1 VLLDVRMPGM
11 NGIAVFDQLVARGLL
26 PRLPVIFLTGH
37 GDVPMAVDSLKRG
50 AFDFFEKPFN
60 DNQLM
65 DRVDEARAQSRR
77 AADSAAVRSRLATL
91 SAREREVL
99 DLILAG
105 KMNKVVADELGIS
118 MRTVEVH
125 RAHIF
130 DKMQVKTA
138 VELAGLLK
146 YPYSTPAH
154 DSLPD
159 GLAFLHIAPNCSRS
173 NGRLWLQGR
182 TGPPRSTTNRCLGWL
197 RGRETLPTLPEVGRS
212 PVRGAAGGSAACG
225 TTSPSGLGTLR
236 RPRGRLATNLYLLLV
251 TAACAQQPPPAFLFE
266 EAL

>member
-1 VLLDVRMPGM
+1 MLHIVDDEEVIRDSLAWLAQSRGLPARGYAGGQEFLDALQDLDVSGDCILLDVRMPGM
-11 NGIAVFDQLVARGLL
+11 NGIAVFDDLFKRGLL

-65 DRVDEARAQSRR
+65 DRVEEALAASRK
-77 AADSAAVRSRLATL
+77 AAASAGVQARLATL

-105 KMNKVVADELGIS
+105 MMNKVVADKLGIS

-146 YPYSTPAH
+146 
-154 DSLPD
+154 
-159 GLAFLHIAPNCSRS
+159 
-173 NGRLWLQGR
+173 
-182 TGPPRSTTNRCLGWL
+182 
-197 RGRETLPTLPEVGRS
+197 
-212 PVRGAAGGSAACG
+212 
-225 TTSPSGLGTLR
+225 
-236 RPRGRLATNLYLLLV
+236 
-251 TAACAQQPPPAFLFE
+251 
-266 EAL
+266 

>member
-1 VLLDVRMPGM
+1 MLHIVDDEDVIRDALEWLAQSRALATRGHAGGQAFLDALAEQPDDGGAEEGHCVLLDVRMPGM

-26 PRLPVIFLTGH
+26 ARLPVIFLTGH

-65 DRVDEARAQSRR
+65 DRVEEAMAASRKAAEAAQVH
-77 AADSAAVRSRLATL
+77 ARLATL

-105 KMNKVVADELGIS
+105 NMNKVVADKLGIS

-146 YPYSTPAH
+146 
-154 DSLPD
+154 
-159 GLAFLHIAPNCSRS
+159 
-173 NGRLWLQGR
+173 
-182 TGPPRSTTNRCLGWL
+182 
-197 RGRETLPTLPEVGRS
+197 
-212 PVRGAAGGSAACG
+212 
-225 TTSPSGLGTLR
+225 
-236 RPRGRLATNLYLLLV
+236 
-251 TAACAQQPPPAFLFE
+251 
-266 EAL
+266 

>member
-1 VLLDVRMPGM
+1 MLHIVDDEEVIRDALAWLAQSRGLAARGHAGGQAFLDSVGEPDPGGDCVLLDVRMPDM
-11 NGIAVFDQLVARGLL
+11 NGVAVFDQLIGRGLL

-65 DRVDEARAQSRR
+65 DRVDQALAASR
-77 AADSAAVRSRLATL
+77 AAAASDQVRARLATL

-146 YPYSTPAH
+146 
-154 DSLPD
+154 
-159 GLAFLHIAPNCSRS
+159 
-173 NGRLWLQGR
+173 
-182 TGPPRSTTNRCLGWL
+182 
-197 RGRETLPTLPEVGRS
+197 
-212 PVRGAAGGSAACG
+212 
-225 TTSPSGLGTLR
+225 
-236 RPRGRLATNLYLLLV
+236 
-251 TAACAQQPPPAFLFE
+251 
-266 EAL
+266 

>member
-1 VLLDVRMPGM
+1 MLHIVDDEDVIRDALGWLAQSRGIAARGYASAQQFTEQAGASFDADGDCVLLDVRMPDL
-11 NGIAVFDQLVARGLL
+11 NGVALFDQLAARGLTR
-26 PRLPVIFLTGH
+26 RLPVIFLTGH
-37 GDVPMAVDSLKRG
+37 GDVPMAVDTLKRG

-65 DRVDEARAQSRR
+65 DRVEEALAQSRQ
-77 AADSAAVRSRLATL
+77 AGAGAAVQSRLASL

-105 KMNKVVADELGIS
+105 KLNKVVADELGIS

-146 YPYSTPAH
+146 
-154 DSLPD
+154 
-159 GLAFLHIAPNCSRS
+159 
-173 NGRLWLQGR
+173 
-182 TGPPRSTTNRCLGWL
+182 
-197 RGRETLPTLPEVGRS
+197 
-212 PVRGAAGGSAACG
+212 
-225 TTSPSGLGTLR
+225 
-236 RPRGRLATNLYLLLV
+236 
-251 TAACAQQPPPAFLFE
+251 
-266 EAL
+266 

>member
-1 VLLDVRMPGM
+1 MLHIVDDEAVVRDALSWLASSRGIPAVVYEGGDRFLDFVETGAFDAAGDCVLLDVRMPDI
-11 NGIAVFDQLVARGLL
+11 NGIAVFDQLAARGLTE
-26 PRLPVIFLTGH
+26 RLPVIFLTGH

-65 DRVDEARAQSRR
+65 DRVEEALAASRKAASSDAIRA
-77 AADSAAVRSRLATL
+77 RLATL

-105 KMNKVVADELGIS
+105 NMNKVVADKLGIS

-146 YPYSTPAH
+146 
-154 DSLPD
+154 
-159 GLAFLHIAPNCSRS
+159 
-173 NGRLWLQGR
+173 
-182 TGPPRSTTNRCLGWL
+182 
-197 RGRETLPTLPEVGRS
+197 
-212 PVRGAAGGSAACG
+212 
-225 TTSPSGLGTLR
+225 
-236 RPRGRLATNLYLLLV
+236 
-251 TAACAQQPPPAFLFE
+251 
-266 EAL
+266 

>member
-1 VLLDVRMPGM
+1 MLHIVDDEDVIRDALEWLAQSRGLAARGHAGGQAFLDALGQQAAATDADGAGGASGDCVLLDVRMPGM

-26 PRLPVIFLTGH
+26 ARLPVIFLTGH

-65 DRVDEARAQSRR
+65 DRVEEAMAASRK
-77 AADSAAVRSRLATL
+77 AAGAAAVRARLATL

-105 KMNKVVADELGIS
+105 NMNKVVADKLGIS

-146 YPYSTPAH
+146 
-154 DSLPD
+154 
-159 GLAFLHIAPNCSRS
+159 
-173 NGRLWLQGR
+173 
-182 TGPPRSTTNRCLGWL
+182 
-197 RGRETLPTLPEVGRS
+197 
-212 PVRGAAGGSAACG
+212 
-225 TTSPSGLGTLR
+225 
-236 RPRGRLATNLYLLLV
+236 
-251 TAACAQQPPPAFLFE
+251 
-266 EAL
+266 

>member
-1 VLLDVRMPGM
+1 MLHIVDDEEVVRDSLAWLASSRAIASRGYASARAFLDEAGAHFDPLGDCVLLDVRMPDL
-11 NGIAVFDQLVARGLL
+11 NGVAVFDQLVRRDLAQ
-26 PRLPVIFLTGH
+26 RLPVIFLTGH

-60 DNQLM
+60 DNALM
-65 DRVDEARAQSRR
+65 DRVEQGLAGSRL
-77 AADSAAVRSRLATL
+77 AGQLAAVHARLATL

-105 KMNKVVADELGIS
+105 KMNKVVADKLGIS

-146 YPYSTPAH
+146 
-154 DSLPD
+154 
-159 GLAFLHIAPNCSRS
+159 
-173 NGRLWLQGR
+173 
-182 TGPPRSTTNRCLGWL
+182 
-197 RGRETLPTLPEVGRS
+197 
-212 PVRGAAGGSAACG
+212 
-225 TTSPSGLGTLR
+225 
-236 RPRGRLATNLYLLLV
+236 
-251 TAACAQQPPPAFLFE
+251 
-266 EAL
+266 

>member
-1 VLLDVRMPGM
+1 MLHIVDDEDVIRDSLAWLAQSRGLTARGYAGGQEFLDAAGTLDDSGDCVLLDVRMPGM
-11 NGIAVFDQLVARGLL
+11 NGIAVFDQLIGRGLL
-26 PRLPVIFLTGH
+26 PSLPVIFLTGH

-60 DNQLM
+60 DNVLM
-65 DRVDEARAQSRR
+65 DRVEEALAASRK
-77 AADSAAVRSRLATL
+77 AAASAGVQARLATL

-105 KMNKVVADELGIS
+105 MMNKVVADKLGIS

-146 YPYSTPAH
+146 
-154 DSLPD
+154 
-159 GLAFLHIAPNCSRS
+159 
-173 NGRLWLQGR
+173 
-182 TGPPRSTTNRCLGWL
+182 
-197 RGRETLPTLPEVGRS
+197 
-212 PVRGAAGGSAACG
+212 
-225 TTSPSGLGTLR
+225 
-236 RPRGRLATNLYLLLV
+236 
-251 TAACAQQPPPAFLFE
+251 
-266 EAL
+266 

>member
-1 VLLDVRMPGM
+1 MLHIVDDEDVIRDALEWLAQSRGLAARGHAGGQAFLDALGDVPSLGADGHCVLLDVRMPGM

-26 PRLPVIFLTGH
+26 ARLPVIFLTGH

-65 DRVDEARAQSRR
+65 DRVQEGLARSQQAS
-77 AADSAAVRSRLATL
+77 AHAAVHARLATL
-91 SAREREVL
+91 SSREREVL

-146 YPYSTPAH
+146 
-154 DSLPD
+154 
-159 GLAFLHIAPNCSRS
+159 
-173 NGRLWLQGR
+173 
-182 TGPPRSTTNRCLGWL
+182 
-197 RGRETLPTLPEVGRS
+197 
-212 PVRGAAGGSAACG
+212 
-225 TTSPSGLGTLR
+225 
-236 RPRGRLATNLYLLLV
+236 
-251 TAACAQQPPPAFLFE
+251 
-266 EAL
+266 

>member
-1 VLLDVRMPGM
+1 MLHIVDDEDVIRDALEWLAQSRGLAARGYAGGQAFLDALASRPDAEGARSGECVLLDVRMPGM

-26 PRLPVIFLTGH
+26 ARLPVIFLTGH
-37 GDVPMAVDSLKRG
+37 GEVPMAVDSLKRG

-65 DRVDEARAQSRR
+65 DRVEEALARSRN
-77 AADSAAVRSRLATL
+77 AAASSAVRERLATL

-105 KMNKVVADELGIS
+105 NMNKVVADKLGIS

-146 YPYSTPAH
+146 
-154 DSLPD
+154 
-159 GLAFLHIAPNCSRS
+159 
-173 NGRLWLQGR
+173 
-182 TGPPRSTTNRCLGWL
+182 
-197 RGRETLPTLPEVGRS
+197 
-212 PVRGAAGGSAACG
+212 
-225 TTSPSGLGTLR
+225 
-236 RPRGRLATNLYLLLV
+236 
-251 TAACAQQPPPAFLFE
+251 
-266 EAL
+266 

>member
-1 VLLDVRMPGM
+1 VRDALSWLASSRGIPAVAYDGGTSFLAHVANGDFDEAGDCVLLDVRMPDI
-11 NGIAVFDQLVARGLL
+11 NGIAVFDQLAARGLAQ
-26 PRLPVIFLTGH
+26 RLSVIFLTGH

-65 DRVDEARAQSRR
+65 DRVQEGLARSREAS
-77 AADSAAVRSRLATL
+77 SKAAVHARLATL
-91 SAREREVL
+91 SQREREVL

-146 YPYSTPAH
+146 
-154 DSLPD
+154 
-159 GLAFLHIAPNCSRS
+159 
-173 NGRLWLQGR
+173 
-182 TGPPRSTTNRCLGWL
+182 
-197 RGRETLPTLPEVGRS
+197 
-212 PVRGAAGGSAACG
+212 
-225 TTSPSGLGTLR
+225 
-236 RPRGRLATNLYLLLV
+236 
-251 TAACAQQPPPAFLFE
+251 
-266 EAL
+266 